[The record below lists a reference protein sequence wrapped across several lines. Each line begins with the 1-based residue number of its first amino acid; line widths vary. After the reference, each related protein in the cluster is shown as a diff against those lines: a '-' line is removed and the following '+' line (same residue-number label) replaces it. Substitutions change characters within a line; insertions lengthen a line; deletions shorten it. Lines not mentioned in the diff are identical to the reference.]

1 VGLELGGEVHS
12 SPERMTNGNVS
23 LNGEGGNGQHGRI
36 GRCFRENAFQY
47 ADTVAEGIIVRVP
60 KVIQVLGHS

>member
-1 VGLELGGEVHS
+1 
-12 SPERMTNGNVS
+12 MTNGNVS

-36 GRCFRENAFQY
+36 GRCFRQNAFQY
-47 ADTVAEGIIVRVP
+47 ADAVAEGIIVRVP